1 MSPRWNVQKLGCS
14 TAVLSFPITP
24 VAQGTPLLMHSFPL
38 CFFRASPCLLILL
51 PITAILLKLQ
61 KWKYL
66 AFHSINVF
74 SVSNYSGVKYNLNL
88 EDPCWKCNTWILTW
102 LCWGTAVDLEHGK
115 LRHEEN
121 IKFEFKVTVNCVAR
135 PSLKTQTTASPQR
148 LSFYNPV
155 TTTQGGESAHCW
167 CLVIQ

>member
-1 MSPRWNVQKLGCS
+1 MFLTSGFFPFRHRVYVYLFKMGMSTRWNAQKLGCS

-38 CFFRASPCLLILL
+38 CFLRAFPCLSALL

-66 AFHSINVF
+66 AFCSINVF
-74 SVSNYSGVKYNLNL
+74 SVSNYSGVKYNPNL
-88 EDPCWKCNTWILTW
+88 EDPCWKCNTRVLTW
-102 LCWGTAVDLEHGK
+102 LCWGAAVDLERGK
-115 LRHEEN
+115 LRQEEN

-135 PSLKTQTTASPQR
+135 PSLKT
-148 LSFYNPV
+148 
-155 TTTQGGESAHCW
+155 
-167 CLVIQ
+167 